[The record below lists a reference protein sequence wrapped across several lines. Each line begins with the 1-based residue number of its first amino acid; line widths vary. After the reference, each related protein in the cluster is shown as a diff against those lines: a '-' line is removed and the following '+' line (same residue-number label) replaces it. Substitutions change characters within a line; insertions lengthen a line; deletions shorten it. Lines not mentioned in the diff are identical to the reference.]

1 MKVKAAE
8 AVEAQAVAAEGAKDV
23 RIRWLI
29 HGPDGAANFHLRQF
43 ELAPGGHT
51 PRHQHAW
58 EHEVYV
64 LSGGGVVRS
73 TGGDQPVA
81 AGQCVFIAP
90 NEQHQFINTG
100 EGPMKFLCLVP
111 KSAR

>member
-1 MKVKAAE
+1 MKLKTVE
-8 AVEAQAVAAEGAKDV
+8 AVDAQAVAVEGAKDV

-29 HGPDGAANFHLRQF
+29 HQPDGARNFYLRQF

-64 LSGGGVVRS
+64 LAGGGEAVSAQGERS
-73 TGGDQPVA
+73 LS
-81 AGQCVFIAP
+81 AGTTIFVEPDEI
-90 NEQHQFINTG
+90 HQFRAG
-100 EGPMKFLCLVP
+100 REGLKFLCIIP
-111 KSAR
+111 SNGK

>member
-1 MKVKAAE
+1 MKIKKTDEVAS
-8 AVEAQAVAAEGAKDV
+8 QAVQVEGAKDV

-64 LSGGGVVRS
+64 LEGAGSVFS
-73 TGGDQPVA
+73 A
-81 AGQCVFIAP
+81 AGEASLAAGSAVFVEP
-90 NEQHQFINTG
+90 GELHQFRA
-100 EGPMKFLCLVP
+100 GPAGMKFLCIIP
-111 KSAR
+111 SSGK

>member
-1 MKVKAAE
+1 LKTKQAE
-8 AVEAQAVAAEGAKDV
+8 SVESQPVAVEGAKDV
-23 RIRWLI
+23 QIRWLI

-64 LSGGGVVRS
+64 LEGGGSAVSAQGERAIS
-73 TGGDQPVA
+73 PGTA
-81 AGQCVFIAP
+81 VFVEP
-90 NEQHQFINTG
+90 GEVHQFRA
-100 EGPMKFLCLVP
+100 GPGGMKMLCIIP
-111 KSAR
+111 SSGK